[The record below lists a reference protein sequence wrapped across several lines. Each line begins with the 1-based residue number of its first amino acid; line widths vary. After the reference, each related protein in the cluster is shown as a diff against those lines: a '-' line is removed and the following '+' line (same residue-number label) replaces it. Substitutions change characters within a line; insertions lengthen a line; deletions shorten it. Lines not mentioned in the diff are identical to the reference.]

1 VPTLKVTPSSMTA
14 VGRDVKVQWLCHP
27 HPIDNTGESGGRKLT
42 RTQINLLALI
52 GSADPLASN
61 PKTTTY
67 IRLIS
72 LDLGRGVG

>member
-1 VPTLKVTPSSMTA
+1 MTA
-14 VGRDVKVQWLCHP
+14 VGRDAKVQSNLHP
-27 HPIDNTGESGGRKLT
+27 HPIAKTGESGGSKLT

-72 LDLGRGVG
+72 LDLGRGVD